1 MSELITERSGA
12 ILRAQWNRPAK
23 KNALTAGMYLG
34 LADLLNAA
42 AKDDRIRVV
51 LLHGAGD
58 SFTAGNDLEDFA
70 NHPPGP
76 GESPQAK
83 LCDALL
89 NFDRPLI
96 AAVHGFAVGSGT
108 TMLTYCDFVYAG
120 ESAKFQMPFI
130 NLALVPE
137 FGSSYS
143 FPARFGY
150 LRAVELVLLGM
161 PFDAVRAAAI
171 GLVTQVVPD
180 GKLLATAT
188 ETAQKLAEKPALF
201 GRARSYCCDL
211 RTNRLCRP
219 SRLRTRNS
227 PRGCTRPT
235 RAKPSKRSFKSVH
248 RISAWRAK
256 SPESQCRESQGIAP
270 ELLPRL
276 TSPAEHSRGAAD
288 RGDGHSGG
296 RGKPRH
302 ALRKQIRDCKQ
313 VAGLPNLPTS
323 R

>member
-1 MSELITERSGA
+1 MSELIAERSGA
-12 ILRAQWNRPAK
+12 ILRAQLNRPAK

-150 LRAVELVLLGM
+150 LRAAELVLLGM

-188 ETAQKLAEKPALF
+188 ETAQKLAEKPA
-201 GRARSYCCDL
+201 G
-211 RTNRLCRP
+211 
-219 SRLRTRNS
+219 
-227 PRGCTRPT
+227 
-235 RAKPSKRSFKSVH
+235 
-248 RISAWRAK
+248 
-256 SPESQCRESQGIAP
+256 
-270 ELLPRL
+270 
-276 TSPAEHSRGAAD
+276 
-288 RGDGHSGG
+288 
-296 RGKPRH
+296 
-302 ALRKQIRDCKQ
+302 ALRACKKLLLRSSHESTVQ
-313 VAGLPNLPTS
+313 AVKVENEEFAARLHSADTREAIEAFFQKRPPDFSMARKEPGVAVS
-323 R
+323 